1 MRVVSAG
8 FGLAL
13 LAAVLGPTSIL
24 AQDKD
29 KVEIKVVKYAGL
41 ADTIKALKGKVVLV
55 DFWQF
60 Y

>member
-8 FGLAL
+8 FGLVL
-13 LAAVLGPTSIL
+13 LALALGSASTQ
-24 AQDKD
+24 AQD